1 MVAKFDIDSWQV
13 MTGEVDRRVKQI
25 LERLREEGKL

>member
-1 MVAKFDIDSWQV
+1 MVAKFDLDGWEV
-13 MTGEVDRRVKQI
+13 MTGEVDRRVKRI